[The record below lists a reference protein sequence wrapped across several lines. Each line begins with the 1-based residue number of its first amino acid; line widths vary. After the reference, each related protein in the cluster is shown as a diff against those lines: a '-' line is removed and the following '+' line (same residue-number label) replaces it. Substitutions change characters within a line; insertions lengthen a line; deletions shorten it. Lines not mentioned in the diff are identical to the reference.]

1 MATPPG
7 DAVARAF
14 ELAADTHYTTVREIA
29 RQLDKEGY
37 DHVAAHLQSL
47 SLSRQLRQLIAAR

>member
-1 MATPPG
+1 MAAPTG
-7 DAVARAF
+7 DVVARAF

-37 DHVAAHLQSL
+37 ANVAAHLQSL
-47 SLSRQLRQLIAAR
+47 ALSRQLRQVIAAR